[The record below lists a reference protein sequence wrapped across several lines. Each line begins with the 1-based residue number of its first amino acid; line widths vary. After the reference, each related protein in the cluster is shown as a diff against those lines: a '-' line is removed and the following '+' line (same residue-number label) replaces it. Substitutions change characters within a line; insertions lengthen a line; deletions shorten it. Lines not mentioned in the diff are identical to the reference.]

1 MHVHHHPDYT
11 PPRPHTAAACSFAA
25 CVVAATTR
33 FVSRLRG
40 TWLRPR
46 LDLYTA
52 FAVCRCTVGHAAA
65 VPCPAVRGHRLASA
79 MDLHPRGTR
88 SKSSPLRVPGAGS
101 EPAPV
106 LPRTRALLQLRCC
119 SSALAALAAACA
131 RRPGRCSPPPPP
143 ASPAERAL
151 RAPVEQR
158 VEVEGARRERL
169 ERVSCAALAPAR
181 SRRGPRV

>member
-1 MHVHHHPDYT
+1 MVLVHHHPALHHLD
-11 PPRPHTAAACSFAA
+11 HTHCSVCPFAA

-33 FVSRLRG
+33 FVCRLRG

-46 LDLYTA
+46 LDFYTA
-52 FAVCRCTVGHAAA
+52 FAVCRCAVGHAAA
-65 VPCPAVRGHRLASA
+65 VRAGPWLGLSHGP
-79 MDLHPRGTR
+79 HPRGTR